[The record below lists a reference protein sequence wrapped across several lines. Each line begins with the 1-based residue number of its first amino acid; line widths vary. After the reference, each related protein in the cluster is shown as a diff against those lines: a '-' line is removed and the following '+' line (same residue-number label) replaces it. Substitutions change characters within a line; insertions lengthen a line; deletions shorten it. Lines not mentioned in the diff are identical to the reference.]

1 MKAFTNFARIT
12 VKPGGTNRV
21 HAHKD
26 IEQVYIIL
34 RGEGTMQVGDEKAEV
49 KAGDTIFLPR
59 AIGHGFFNTTDKIAV
74 ILLIGCGGEYAYPRH
89 R

>member
-1 MKAFTNFARIT
+1 
-12 VKPGGTNRV
+12 
-21 HAHKD
+21 
-26 IEQVYIIL
+26 
-34 RGEGTMQVGDEKAEV
+34 MQVGDEKAEV
-49 KAGDTIFLPR
+49 KACDTIFLPR